1 MPEQDPWDR
10 EDFWEVLLDS
20 FDQFPISKQI
30 AFMAQS
36 IGNGKAALFNAF
48 IMAKKIQDAI
58 NAGVL
63 NEDEQKQFE
72 EAALDFLKTR
82 DMLNGFFP
90 ENGTT
95 RQG

>member
-1 MPEQDPWDR
+1 MPEKDPWDR
-10 EDFWEVLLDS
+10 EDFWEVILDG
-20 FDQFPISKQI
+20 FDQMPIPKQI
-30 AFMAQS
+30 GFMEQS

-48 IMAKKIQDAI
+48 LMANKIQDAI

-63 NEDEQKQFE
+63 NRDEQKRFE
-72 EAALDFLKTR
+72 NAALDFLKTR

-95 RQG
+95 KPG